1 MPDIPSNHQPPTVF
15 IELVE
20 RIRDLLPSGLDGEI
34 GLSKGNGFFPGIA
47 VLDNQVTGIARQHI
61 ILNAPLATT
70 AQLNYFHDL
79 TKMAI
84 QGKAAILTRQHC
96 TVSHFSEVFPAE
108 IIKDWCQFSGIPK
121 SDTVRIEM
129 LDILKFLVFRFF

>member
-1 MPDIPSNHQPPTVF
+1 MCCFRQEGTPLPDIPSNHQPPTVF

-34 GLSKGNGFFPGIA
+34 DLSKGNGFFPGIA

-96 TVSHFSEVFPAE
+96 TVSHFSEAFPAE
-108 IIKDWCQFSGIPK
+108 IIKD
-121 SDTVRIEM
+121 
-129 LDILKFLVFRFF
+129 

>member
-34 GLSKGNGFFPGIA
+34 DLSKGNGFFPGIA

-61 ILNAPLATT
+61 ILNAPLATAGYHCPT
-70 AQLNYFHDL
+70 QL
-79 TKMAI
+79 
-84 QGKAAILTRQHC
+84 
-96 TVSHFSEVFPAE
+96 FS
-108 IIKDWCQFSGIPK
+108 
-121 SDTVRIEM
+121 
-129 LDILKFLVFRFF
+129 